1 MFAVYTGVFNI
12 DLTVNY
18 ILLLSEMQLMK
29 TPRVVPHEATD
40 TH

>member
-29 TPRVVPHEATD
+29 TPRVPHEATD